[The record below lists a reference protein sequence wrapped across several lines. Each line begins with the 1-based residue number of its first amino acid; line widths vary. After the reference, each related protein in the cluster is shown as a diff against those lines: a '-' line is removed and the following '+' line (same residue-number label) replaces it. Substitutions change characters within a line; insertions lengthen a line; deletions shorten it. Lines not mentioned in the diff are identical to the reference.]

1 MRKNKLTSQM
11 SKIKGKKKVL
21 GRGLDAILQS
31 PETDIT
37 AKDIS
42 GEFVVGNIAEVAIS
56 KIEAN
61 PFQPRTDFD
70 EMQLREMAESIKV
83 QGIIQPVTVRKLGFD
98 KFQLIAGERRL
109 RASQLAQLER
119 IPAYIRVANDEQMLE
134 LALIE
139 NIHRKNL
146 NAIEVAISYQ
156 RLIDECKLTQ
166 EKLSDKL
173 GKNRSTI
180 TNFLRLLK
188 LPPEVQV
195 ALRDDFI
202 SMGHA
207 RALITVESEKLQLE
221 LLHQILNKELNVRQV
236 EELVRNLNKKNT
248 NQPKSTSQVII
259 PAKFKDTPTM
269 LSNRFGTKVSLRRN
283 NKGQGS
289 IVISFRNDDE
299 LDKIISLIKQ

>member
-1 MRKNKLTSQM
+1 MTFQM
-11 SKIKGKKKVL
+11 SKTKGKKKAL

-37 AKDIS
+37 TTDIS
-42 GEFVVGNIAEVAIS
+42 GEFVAGAIAEIEIS

-83 QGIIQPVTVRKLGFD
+83 QGIIQPVTVRKLGFN
-98 KFQLIAGERRL
+98 KFQLISGERRL
-109 RASQLAQLER
+109 RASQMAKLDR
-119 IPAYIRVANDEQMLE
+119 IPAFIRIANDEQMLE
-134 LALIE
+134 MALIE
-139 NIHRKNL
+139 NVHRKNL

-166 EKLSDKL
+166 EKLSENL

-180 TNFLRLLK
+180 TNYLRLLK

-195 ALRDDFI
+195 ALRDGFI

-207 RALITVESEKLQLE
+207 RALITVVRESKQVAILD
-221 LLHQILNKELNVRQV
+221 QILKKGLNVRQV
-236 EELVRNLNKKNT
+236 EDLVRGLNSKT
-248 NQPKSTSQVII
+248 ESGSSTTGTSGLPSKYKV
-259 PAKFKDTPTM
+259 TPSM
-269 LSNRFGTKVSLRRN
+269 LSNRFGTKVSLKRN

-289 IVISFRNDDE
+289 IVISFRNDKE
-299 LDKIISLIKQ
+299 LDSIINLIKE